1 MSKSLLVRFHGFGDF
16 PNEATAFTTNV
27 LPPYQV
33 GIGVKAVVSVPDSFS
48 SSVTPFEPV
57 GSDPSVSISL
67 LNTPDVRRIL
77 LSSALVP
84 VKNPLTGET
93 VRTRGYIPTTRPF
106 TVEVT
111 DSTPFLPLDA
121 ITIANERL
129 IVTAVPTATSI
140 TIDTASESIPT
151 PKAWSSI
158 ATGVGGVP
166 IYRSLP
172 SLEGAF
178 VSIAI
183 IDDETTVVR
192 ADEEIVLRGFVRGW
206 SMDTSAGGPGLLKV
220 SIGGLLA
227 ALSTRV
233 LTPPP
238 VKIAALTWDEV
249 DEVDRF
255 EMTYASRIGGA
266 APDVCADGY
275 TAPSF
280 IYVVPKKEALTGVW
294 SFWQVVGRS
303 TKLDNTDEPSTFL
316 QLGTDVGAPGFP
328 LSIGY
333 GARTTVL
340 AGAPNSFSRYG
351 EIASNSLQDLYLR
364 KLTGLGPG
372 EAWMSLTHDADSN
385 PGSVMFAYY
394 GYGFVDV
401 IRSLFTGRNNV
412 DPLAEYPVTMAA
424 WLPASCIDT
433 LSLSRF
439 EFVAQPKNLVTS
451 YIAGLAVDSLPPAD
465 VDGKTML
472 DFITESLLAPNA
484 GCIVQDGPSLRVF
497 SWAGINAAPRSI
509 GFASLANPSASLTSS
524 RSSYLKQVN
533 VTIGTSLANFYGGEV
548 KLTAE
553 STDVFYSDYYTG
565 GVGGKTITIADNSL
579 TDTRRGTSTAPPDQ
593 TPRSLASTVGSYAIN
608 LLNRWGAPAPMLT
621 LTLRDNFGRLQLG
634 EDVRITLDQVPGNNG
649 GMGITKSRGVVIESV
664 RSWSKGETEYKIALI
679 GYTNNQPKAGYWGA
693 TAELSGAGSPGV
705 LSVYQHR
712 FTEGYIASATGD
724 VGFGVPS
731 DDVDAF
737 RQTSKMTGG
746 NVYLALY
753 DARGVPLPTA
763 TYPTLVSTLSGGT
776 SLAYT
781 GSFFPTVPAAGMIVT
796 LAPYAFQPGADTFID
811 AYLAD
816 TSGTVMGQDPWTWQS

>member
-16 PNEATAFTTNV
+16 PNEATAFTTNA

-84 VKNPLTGET
+84 CKNPLTGET

-129 IVTAVPTATSI
+129 IVTAVPTSTSI

-158 ATGVGGVP
+158 ATGIGGVP
-166 IYRSLP
+166 VYRSLP

-178 VSIAI
+178 VSVAI
-183 IDDETTVVR
+183 MDDETTVVR
-192 ADEEIVLRGFVRGW
+192 ADEEIVFRGFVRGW

-233 LTPPP
+233 LTAPP
-238 VKIAALTWDEV
+238 VKVTNLDLIAGDAVNPFD
-249 DEVDRF
+249 
-255 EMTYASRIGGA
+255 MIYPSRLGGE

-280 IYVVPKKEALTGVW
+280 VYVVPKRGALTGVW
-294 SFWQVVGRS
+294 SFWQVGART
-303 TKLDNTDEPSTFL
+303 TKIDNTDEPGTFL
-316 QLGTDVGAPGFP
+316 QLGDSTGAAGFP

-333 GARTTVL
+333 GSRATVL
-340 AGAPNSFSRYG
+340 AGAPNSTSIRG
-351 EIASNSLQDLYLR
+351 ELAPNGLQDSYQEIMTRGDLETWRSLR
-364 KLTGLGPG
+364 FYPET
-372 EAWMSLTHDADSN
+372 N
-385 PGSVMFAYY
+385 PGSIMFAYY

-401 IRSLFTGRNNV
+401 IRSLFTGRNTV

-424 WLPASCIDT
+424 WLPTGCVDT
-433 LSLSRF
+433 TSLSRF

-451 YIAGLAVDSLPPAD
+451 YIAGIAVDSLPPAD
-465 VDGKTML
+465 VDGKTLL
-472 DFITESLLAPNA
+472 DFITESVLAPNA
-484 GCIVQDGPSLRVF
+484 GCIVQDGASLRVF

-509 GFASLANPSASLTSS
+509 GFASLANPAASLTSS

-533 VTIGTSLANFYGGEV
+533 VTIGTSIANFWGGEV

-565 GVGGKTITIADNSL
+565 GVGGKTLTLADNSL
-579 TDTRRGTSTAPPDQ
+579 TDTRGGTETNPPDQ
-593 TPRSLASTVGSYAIN
+593 VPRSLDSTVGSYAVT

-634 EDVRITLDQVPGNNG
+634 EDVRITLDQVPGNDG

-679 GYTNNQPKAGYWGA
+679 GYTNSQPKAGYWGA

-705 LSVYQHR
+705 LNVYQHR
-712 FTEGYIASATGD
+712 FTEGYIASATG
-724 VGFGVPS
+724 GEAFGVPS

-737 RQTSKMTGG
+737 IQIEKMTGA

-753 DARGVPLPTA
+753 DARGVPLPTV
-763 TYPTLVSTLSGGT
+763 TYPILDGGGSGGT
-776 SLAYT
+776 TLAYS
-781 GSFFPTVPAAGMIVT
+781 GSFSPTVPAAGMIVT
-796 LAPYAFQPGADTFID
+796 LAPYGFQPAADTFID

-816 TSGTVMGQDPWTWQS
+816 TSGTVSGQDPWTWQS